1 MPVAELAALPWFTP
15 FTTGAELAAPLVTN
29 VDTSTYQVR
38 AVVYGPQ
45 TNGKVECII
54 QRALRK

>member
-1 MPVAELAALPWFTP
+1 LAALPWFTP

-38 AVVYGPQ
+38 AVVYWPQ